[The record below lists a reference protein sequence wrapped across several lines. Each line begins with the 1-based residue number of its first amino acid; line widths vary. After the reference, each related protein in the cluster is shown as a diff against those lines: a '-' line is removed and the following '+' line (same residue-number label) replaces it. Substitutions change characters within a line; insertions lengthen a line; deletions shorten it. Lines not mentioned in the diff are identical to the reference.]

1 MFDLAVTACFAPV
14 AWWLAGLVV
23 QGAQPRS
30 ARLSFRRPL
39 LGRWSSSSFKRL
51 RALAAHGPHS
61 VLPRTAAP
69 LSSPHVPGCAA
80 RSEHVGLAVASPAL
94 LGVVSAAPDS
104 DAFTGGLQIVF
115 TAAFAVIVGLIGLSI
130 VRRILGS

>member
-1 MFDLAVTACFAPV
+1 
-14 AWWLAGLVV
+14 
-23 QGAQPRS
+23 
-30 ARLSFRRPL
+30 
-39 LGRWSSSSFKRL
+39 
-51 RALAAHGPHS
+51 
-61 VLPRTAAP
+61 
-69 LSSPHVPGCAA
+69 
-80 RSEHVGLAVASPAL
+80 L